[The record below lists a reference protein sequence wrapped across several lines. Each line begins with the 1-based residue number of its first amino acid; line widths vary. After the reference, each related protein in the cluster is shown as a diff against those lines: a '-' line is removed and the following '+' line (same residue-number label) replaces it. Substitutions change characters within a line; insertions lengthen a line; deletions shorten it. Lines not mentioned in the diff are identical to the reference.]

1 MNTSNSYK
9 NVSRQVFLK
18 TQNEKYEM
26 VIIR

>member
-1 MNTSNSYK
+1 MNKSNIYK